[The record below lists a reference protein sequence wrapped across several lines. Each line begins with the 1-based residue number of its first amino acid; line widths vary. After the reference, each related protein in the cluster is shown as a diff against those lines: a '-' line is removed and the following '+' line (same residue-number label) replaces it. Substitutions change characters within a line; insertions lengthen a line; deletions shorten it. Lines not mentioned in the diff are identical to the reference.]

1 MQLVHHTDITTE
13 NIVAVA
19 HISERRFDERFAA
32 AKCVTAVATETVLP
46 ASPQTRVVE
55 AAVTT
60 LVRVAA
66 CNVCEIR
73 LGDGP
78 GHQNAPYANTCA
90 APTMHVS
97 MQSCSGRTD
106 SITSLSIVGTLAC
119 SQ

>member
-1 MQLVHHTDITTE
+1 M
-13 NIVAVA
+13 
-19 HISERRFDERFAA
+19 
-32 AKCVTAVATETVLP
+32 TAVATETVLP

-73 LGDGP
+73 LGDGS
-78 GHQNAPYANTCA
+78 GLQNAPYASTCA

-97 MQSCSGRTD
+97 MQSFSGPQD
-106 SITSLSIVGTLAC
+106 PLTSPSIVGVHSHVHNELAPDGRRKWDA
-119 SQ
+119 